1 MHKPSVAVVAVA
13 VIAASLGWLYFQRE
27 QAEYSRAWFQR
38 IPVTYNTLFENVL
51 LARQRGDFEGATR
64 MALDSVRG
72 DSSDDVLY
80 RMASDTYFERAQSEP
95 SRRDEF
101 VKLGVQY
108 SERAIAANPANL
120 VDAYDVA
127 ESYETAGMN
136 FDGATSCDYFKKAE
150 EHFEALLAKQL
161 FKQHSAVIGGEEV
174 NVRPFR
180 SKGNDKLKEVRQLIA
195 THCPASH

>member
-1 MHKPSVAVVAVA
+1 VAVVTVA
-13 VIAASLGWLYFQRE
+13 VIAALLGWFYQRE
-27 QAEYSRAWFQR
+27 QTEYSRARFQT
-38 IPVTYNTLFENVL
+38 IPAPYTTLFENVL
-51 LARQRGDFEGATR
+51 KARQQGDFEGAAR

-80 RMASDTYFERAQSEP
+80 RMASDSYFERAQTEP
-95 SRRDEF
+95 SRREEL

-108 SERAIAANPANL
+108 SERAFAANPTDL
-120 VDAYDVA
+120 IDAYDVA
-127 ESYETAGMN
+127 ESYETAGMK

-150 EHFEALLAKQL
+150 EHFEVLLMKQV